1 MAGRG
6 KERPYSSLPL
16 LHGPAVR
23 GGAGHGNARRGLEQT
38 NTHRENKRMRMN
50 YSDFLATK
58 QKVVPDAGIDIDPNT
73 LNPMMFNFQRAVTAF
88 CLRKGRAALWLDT
101 GLGKTVSQL
110 QWSAIAAEET
120 NGRALIF
127 APLSV
132 AYQTVEEGRK
142 FGIPVTYAKHQSESA
157 CKGITI
163 TNYER
168 MDGFDPKDYGALCL
182 DECFAAGT
190 KVNTPYGEKYIEDI
204 QPGDSII
211 NACGV
216 DTVRKTHR
224 REVPYAIRI
233 TVNGHSIISSPN
245 HPFLTINGWKFAE
258 TIQSGDTLVTTSEA
272 VRMVRRDVPEEIG
285 VTSQRIALLRQIL
298 LREMADEATGTYSE
312 GSHSRSCGQ
321 EGQSKGSVVSVGK
334 SESGNREG
342 KVCSPQSVQ
351 RPGSKSETLSPFEGD
366 RTQASGTWRE
376 WQRLDGTA
384 ILSSEGARSRVEIGT
399 RFVTG
404 QENSGLSIALQTRS
418 GKPRTENLHRGRRT
432 LSPKSEGAGR
442 KEGCEA
448 GFVGV
453 DRVEV
458 LELGHPELERYRDA
472 DGKLYFYDLSA
483 TRHPSY
489 SVAGCLV
496 HNSGILKS
504 MDGVTRKKVTD
515 FAQSFPYRLACTAT
529 PAPNDLV
536 ELANHAE
543 FLGVSTRG
551 RMLATYF
558 INGQVKGGGKASWR
572 LKGHAR
578 RAFFRWLASWAMA
591 LKRPSDIGFANDGF
605 ILPPLN
611 ISPVIVQT
619 DVMPTDRLLW
629 GGLKGMQDR
638 TAVRRATLEQRVNAS
653 ADLIAAE
660 PDEQWLIW
668 CGLDCEAEAMQK
680 ALTARGL
687 TSQEVKG
694 SDDAELKA
702 QYLMEFAHGT
712 LRRLV
717 TKPKIA
723 SHGMNFQRCARMVFV
738 GIGDSFESYYQ
749 CLRRCWRYGQDRA
762 VCAYVVFTELEGD
775 IYNNVLRKEREAE
788 ELSRELIAQVKDF
801 EQSELGRVGPISDIF
816 TPKKGIELPSW
827 LTNQAL

>member
-1 MAGRG
+1 
-6 KERPYSSLPL
+6 
-16 LHGPAVR
+16 
-23 GGAGHGNARRGLEQT
+23 
-38 NTHRENKRMRMN
+38 MRMN

-58 QKVVPDAGIDIDPNT
+58 QKVVPDVGIDIDPNT

-142 FGIPVTYAKHQSESA
+142 FGIPVTYAKHQSESV

-168 MDGFDPKDYGALCL
+168 MDGFSPKDYGALCL
-182 DECFAAGT
+182 DE
-190 KVNTPYGEKYIEDI
+190 
-204 QPGDSII
+204 
-211 NACGV
+211 
-216 DTVRKTHR
+216 
-224 REVPYAIRI
+224 
-233 TVNGHSIISSPN
+233 
-245 HPFLTINGWKFAE
+245 
-258 TIQSGDTLVTTSEA
+258 
-272 VRMVRRDVPEEIG
+272 
-285 VTSQRIALLRQIL
+285 
-298 LREMADEATGTYSE
+298 
-312 GSHSRSCGQ
+312 
-321 EGQSKGSVVSVGK
+321 
-334 SESGNREG
+334 
-342 KVCSPQSVQ
+342 
-351 RPGSKSETLSPFEGD
+351 
-366 RTQASGTWRE
+366 
-376 WQRLDGTA
+376 
-384 ILSSEGARSRVEIGT
+384 
-399 RFVTG
+399 
-404 QENSGLSIALQTRS
+404 
-418 GKPRTENLHRGRRT
+418 
-432 LSPKSEGAGR
+432 
-442 KEGCEA
+442 
-448 GFVGV
+448 
-453 DRVEV
+453 
-458 LELGHPELERYRDA
+458 
-472 DGKLYFYDLSA
+472 
-483 TRHPSY
+483 
-489 SVAGCLV
+489 
-496 HNSGILKS
+496 SGILKS
-504 MDGVTRKKVTD
+504 MDGVTRKKVTE
-515 FAQSFPYRLACTAT
+515 FAQNFPYRLGCTAT

-591 LKRPSDIGFANDGF
+591 LKRPSDIGFNDDGF

-619 DVMPTDRLLW
+619 DVLPSDRLLW
-629 GGLKGMQDR
+629 GGLKGIQDR

-712 LRRLV
+712 MRRLV

-762 VCAYVVFTELEGD
+762 VHAYVVFTELEGD

-801 EQSELGRVGPISDIF
+801 EQAELGRVGPISDIF

-827 LTNQAL
+827 LTNRAL